1 LKPKLTAALALLAA
15 LAIAA
20 GFVLEGRILIMTWLI
35 LGVFAL
41 RTVLWSIRQDL
52 D

>member
-1 LKPKLTAALALLAA
+1 LKPKLAVALLLLAA
-15 LAIAA
+15 LAILA
-20 GFVLEGRILIMTWLI
+20 GFFLEGRILIMTWLI

-41 RTVLWSIRQDL
+41 RTVLWSFRQDM